1 MIDRPDHLLS
11 LSNQSVIEIENRS
24 STEAFTHV
32 KDIYRN
38 LIIFVQ

>member
-11 LSNQSVIEIENRS
+11 LSNQSVIEIENRP

>member
-1 MIDRPDHLLS
+1 MIDKPDHLLS
-11 LSNQSVIEIENRS
+11 LSNQSVIEIENCP

-38 LIIFVQ
+38 MIVLMQ